1 MCGIIGY
8 IGKENSLP
16 IILNGLKALEYR
28 GYDSAGIAYS
38 KDNEIKI
45 VKEKGKI
52 AELEKILPDDY
63 SNIGIG
69 HTRWATHGGPSTIN
83 SHPHKVGSITIVHN
97 GIIENYQE
105 LKEKLKKE
113 KVKFISETDTEVAC
127 ALINYFYEQTNNIE
141 RAIILAREKLV
152 GSYAIGLMVEGEDKI
167 YAFRKQSP
175 LILGVGEEEFFIA
188 SDIPA
193 FLEYTNKY
201 MLLEEDEFAIL
212 RKDKIIVQKII
223 SKNETNTVKKQ
234 ILTFDFPR
242 DVAKKGGYSHFMLKE
257 INEEPNV
264 CENLVNIFKE
274 KDFDD
279 LPDITKYHSIDI
291 VACGSAYH
299 AGMIGKYLI
308 ENYLEIPVTVTVAS
322 EYRYQKHINEKNKLV
337 IAISQSGE
345 TADTIASI
353 EIAKEHGYK
362 TIGIVNVI
370 GSTISRMVDKVLYIY
385 AGPEIAVA
393 TTKAYTLQVLMLSL
407 LTYKNARNN
416 IKKNKILNEFQNL
429 KNEIVELIN
438 FDYTNIVDK
447 IYKNNDIFF
456 IGRLLDYALCLEG
469 SLKLK
474 EISYI
479 HSEAYQAGELKHGT
493 ISLIEDGTPVIAIVT
508 DESIKLKTIS
518 NIKET
523 KARGAHVLLIVKEG
537 IEVTEDIYDDKIVI
551 PNNSE
556 FIMPILS
563 IVPLQLLAY
572 YVALKRGCDIDKP
585 KNLAKSVTVE

>member
-8 IGKENSLP
+8 IGKENCLP

-28 GYDSAGIAYS
+28 GYDSAGIAYNIN
-38 KDNEIKI
+38 NETKI

-52 AELEKILPDDY
+52 TELEKILPNDY

-69 HTRWATHGGPSTIN
+69 HTRWATHGKPSKIN
-83 SHPHKVGSITIVHN
+83 SHPHKVGKITIVHN

-105 LKEKLKKE
+105 IKEELKKE
-113 KVKFISETDTEVAC
+113 KVKFITETDTEVAC
-127 ALINYFYEQTNNIE
+127 ALINYYYEKTNNIE
-141 RAIILAREKLV
+141 RSIILAKEKLI
-152 GSYAIGLMVEGEDKI
+152 GSYAIGLMVDGENKI

-175 LILGVGEEEFFIA
+175 LILGVGDNEYFIA

-201 MLLEEDEFAIL
+201 MLLEESEFAIL
-212 RKDKIIVQKII
+212 NNDKIIIQKII
-223 SKNETNTVKKQ
+223 SKNETKTVKKQ

-264 CENLVNIFKE
+264 CENLVNILKE
-274 KDFDD
+274 NDFSS
-279 LPDITKYHSIDI
+279 LPDIKKYNTIDI

-322 EYRYQKHINEKNKLV
+322 EYRYQKHIREKNKLV

-370 GSTISRMVDKVLYIY
+370 GSTISRIVDKVLYIY

-407 LTYKNARNN
+407 LTYKNAIGN
-416 IKKNKILNEFQNL
+416 INDKKILKEYQKL
-429 KNEIVELIN
+429 KDEINNLIN
-438 FDYTNIVDK
+438 FDYSSIVDK
-447 IYKNNDIFF
+447 IYKNDDMFF

-493 ISLIEDGTPVIAIVT
+493 ISLIEEGTPVISIVT

-523 KARGAHVLLIVKEG
+523 KARGAYVLLIVKEG
-537 IEVTEDIYDDKIVI
+537 IEVSDDIYDDKIII

-556 FIMPILS
+556 FIMPILT
-563 IVPLQLLAY
+563 IVPLQLLSF